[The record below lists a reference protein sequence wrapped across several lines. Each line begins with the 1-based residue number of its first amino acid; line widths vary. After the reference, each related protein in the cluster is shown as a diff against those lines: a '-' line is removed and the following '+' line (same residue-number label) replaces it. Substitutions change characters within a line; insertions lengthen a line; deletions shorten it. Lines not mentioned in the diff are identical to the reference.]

1 MKTQATTLDARA
13 FGFAAATIA
22 AGLTTICAL
31 GLAIAPRGTTAV
43 ASALIHLDL
52 SDMSRGLTW
61 SSYFG
66 GLLGWT
72 VGAGLVFW
80 AAGALYNRFAGG
92 AQVVRSTERA
102 FATN

>member
-1 MKTQATTLDARA
+1 MKTEATTLDARA

-22 AGLTTICAL
+22 AVLTTICAAA
-31 GLAIAPRGTTAV
+31 LAIAPRGTTAV

-52 SDMSRGLTW
+52 SEMSRALTW

-66 GLLGWT
+66 SLFGWT

-80 AAGALYNRFAGG
+80 AAGSLYNRFAGG
-92 AQVVRSTERA
+92 RTVVTSTGRSFVTG
-102 FATN
+102 